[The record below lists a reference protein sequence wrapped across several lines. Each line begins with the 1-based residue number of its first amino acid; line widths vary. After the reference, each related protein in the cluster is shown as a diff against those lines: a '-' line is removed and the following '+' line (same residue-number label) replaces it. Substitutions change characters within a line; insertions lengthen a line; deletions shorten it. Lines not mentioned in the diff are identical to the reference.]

1 MVLIQQDNMN
11 WIQHPI
17 TLTGNKVVLVPLD
30 SSHFPALLEIAKQ
43 EAIWQHMAIDGTNSD
58 HFLLELKAALLSR
71 ANGEQYTFTIIDRL
85 NGNVIGATRFLNV
98 FPQHKKLEIG
108 WTWYDPKYWGTGYN
122 TECKLLLLTYCFEHL
137 KTVRVQLITSEKNIR
152 SRTAILKI
160 GASYEG
166 LMRKERVRM
175 DGSYRNTVIFS
186 IIDDEWPDRKQKL
199 ENMCYGS
206 GTRDGLTAN

>member
-1 MVLIQQDNMN
+1 MN

-122 TECKLLLLTYCFEHL
+122 TECKLLLPIPLLY
-137 KTVRVQLITSEKNIR
+137 S
-152 SRTAILKI
+152 S
-160 GASYEG
+160 S
-166 LMRKERVRM
+166 
-175 DGSYRNTVIFS
+175 
-186 IIDDEWPDRKQKL
+186 
-199 ENMCYGS
+199 
-206 GTRDGLTAN
+206 